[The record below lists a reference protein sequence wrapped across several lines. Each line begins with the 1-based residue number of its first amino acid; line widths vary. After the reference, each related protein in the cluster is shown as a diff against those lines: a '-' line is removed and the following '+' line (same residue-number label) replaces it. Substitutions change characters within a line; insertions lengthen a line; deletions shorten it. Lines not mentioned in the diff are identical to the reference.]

1 MNLPFA
7 PALVVR
13 SELAVQNSYQPAW
26 RYFLQNIYFSLYL
39 PEVIFSSHH
48 ENLKSNIFTC
58 CSHFDISYFR
68 HILSLHYISLFYHLV
83 LLQCKSLLVRIIR
96 NNQRNTVRFSMK
108 IFHTFQPQ
116 NYNRL
121 INNYEY
127 YSSYI
132 LILLI

>member
-1 MNLPFA
+1 
-7 PALVVR
+7 
-13 SELAVQNSYQPAW
+13 
-26 RYFLQNIYFSLYL
+26 
-39 PEVIFSSHH
+39 
-48 ENLKSNIFTC
+48 
-58 CSHFDISYFR
+58 
-68 HILSLHYISLFYHLV
+68 V